1 MQKFINF
8 NEKKNIKIRQK
19 RYLKFYL
26 YEKKKT
32 TTKQV
37 KKNTHTKGKK
47 KAPEVNKV
55 TLNNVV
61 MKTGKYSY
69 KSEVKNDF
77 QRML

>member
-1 MQKFINF
+1 M
-8 NEKKNIKIRQK
+8 
-19 RYLKFYL
+19 
-26 YEKKKT
+26 KKKT